1 MTTAPLVELEELEE
15 TEELEELEPPQRT
28 EEERRA
34 WYREG
39 IESLREY
46 RRTGLHLTSEEVDAW
61 LDTWGTQ
68 EPIPPPKCHT

>member
-1 MTTAPLVELEELEE
+1 MTSAPLAKIEELEE
-15 TEELEELEPPQRT
+15 TEDLEELEPPERT

-46 RRTGLHLTSEEVDAW
+46 RRTGLHLTGEEVDAW
-61 LDTWGTQ
+61 LDTWGDEELT
-68 EPIPPPKCHT
+68 EPPPCHT